1 MGGWFVA
8 KCEEE
13 TKRKRTRKV
22 EEYVRGHTAAAA
34 SWLGVKKFFY
44 LCADDTG
51 IIRLCPV
58 NKECELTN
66 WAIGAVLLVIVQF
79 LAWSWMKYERGQRK
93 SKCPSRKETT
103 AQLTALYPLY

>member
-66 WAIGAVLLVIVQF
+66 WAIGAVLLVIE
-79 LAWSWMKYERGQRK
+79 KK
-93 SKCPSRKETT
+93 SKSRDHRKTIGDPSPKRKVTS
-103 AQLTALYPLY
+103 LLYTRTSQSF